1 MRWGWPMPFKSLIHR
16 SPVPILVR
24 FPISNIQTAP
34 ILIGTHSNTEIRDQS
49 GNGFDGYVMG
59 VTDTDACPDEDL
71 DGDGVPA
78 WEDCDDNDSTIFTG
92 TGSAQNCPATSCKTI
107 LEDGFSTGD
116 GIYWV
121 DPDGLGVIEVY
132 CDMSNDGGGW
142 TMLVQGGANCQ
153 SHSCSN
159 HTMTSLN
166 SIQPSDSC
174 SYLDDITVSR
184 LASVGTDVILRSG
197 NAFGN
202 WSTSAMSTNSL
213 AVEALQ
219 VPGANWHNGATW
231 DNWDWSHPNTP
242 ACATGW
248 PNMFHADG
256 NAGGVH
262 WIVGDGISNTWN
274 PSPSTIST
282 GWVR

>member
-1 MRWGWPMPFKSLIHR
+1 MPVQMKTLMEM
-16 SPVPILVR
+16 V
-24 FPISNIQTAP
+24 FPHGKIVMTMTSNH
-34 ILIGTHSNTEIRDQS
+34 L
-49 GNGFDGYVMG
+49 
-59 VTDTDACPDEDL
+59 
-71 DGDGVPA
+71 
-78 WEDCDDNDSTIFTG
+78 TG

-116 GIYWV
+116 GIHWV

-202 WSTSAMSTNSL
+202 WSTS
-213 AVEALQ
+213 LQ
-219 VPGANWHNGATW
+219 
-231 DNWDWSHPNTP
+231 
-242 ACATGW
+242 
-248 PNMFHADG
+248 
-256 NAGGVH
+256 
-262 WIVGDGISNTWN
+262 
-274 PSPSTIST
+274 
-282 GWVR
+282 